1 MNTCKKYREQ
11 IVYLFFGGVT
21 TVINWLVYT
30 GFVLLGQDIEIANAI
45 AWVAAVLFAYFTNR
59 GFVFQSQ
66 NVERKAVIKEFFMF
80 IGSRVATGIVELVG
94 FPLLYYLGMKQ
105 SMFGIDGFVAKI
117 IVSVLVIIL
126 NYVLSKLLVFK
137 KA

>member
-105 SMFGIDGFVAKI
+105 TMFGIDGFVAKI